1 MYNGLT
7 VKFCGAC
14 LHSIKFFAL
23 KQELKRQISQKI
35 SAKLKVKCMP
45 ILYNGI
51 HIKTIKMQNAVLYLS
66 ELRLDFSF
74 CISALFTVIWR
85 SRKMH
90 QKHFSF

>member
-1 MYNGLT
+1 
-7 VKFCGAC
+7 
-14 LHSIKFFAL
+14 
-23 KQELKRQISQKI
+23 
-35 SAKLKVKCMP
+35 MP

-85 SRKMH
+85 GRKMH